1 MKLRSLLLTLN
12 AGSFDRQQPA
22 AAEVEEAAMQHEQ
35 IRQKQRLLVDGP
47 LARAAH
53 PAFTVT
59 EARMD
64 NFPTLKAGE
73 YQRRLMRR
81 L

>member
-1 MKLRSLLLTLN
+1 
-12 AGSFDRQQPA
+12 
-22 AAEVEEAAMQHEQ
+22 MQHEQ